1 MTHIIVDDIWKV
13 MMRRKMKDIERFISG
28 LDSEQLVY
36 LVDYAVTEMDIR
48 SDKLQKQH
56 EKGGKKW
63 VN

>member
-1 MTHIIVDDIWKV
+1 